1 MPYYGHKNSDVT
13 LIVIADSLCD
23 DVKKNIRKI
32 KYSVS
37 YKLGLYGWS
46 NFKLAV
52 KDLASGMVF
61 CNRLG
66 SELKK
71 MIQKI

>member
-1 MPYYGHKNSDVT
+1 MGK
-13 LIVIADSLCD
+13 IIKA
-23 DVKKNIRKI
+23 VKPFIYQNN
-32 KYSVS
+32 
-37 YKLGLYGWS
+37 S